1 VPALSIAVF
10 PGAFFAGDDTLTVRE
25 GREVLSEENQ
35 AIEKMARLKAP
46 VFGLPA
52 QKQHSV

>member
-1 VPALSIAVF
+1 
-10 PGAFFAGDDTLTVRE
+10 LTVRE

-35 AIEKMARLKAP
+35 AIEKMAHLKAP

-52 QKQHSV
+52 QKQQFCLMAPV